1 MEPNS
6 NETRRRVRARDGM
19 TLKGASLILA
29 GACCLLAADAGRSIH
44 PQVEEVVSQISAD
57 RIAEIQKKLEGFG
70 TRNIYSATDDPAHG
84 IGAAREW
91 IAEQFRSYSPKL
103 QVSFDKHRL
112 AKQGRAFKNVEIWN
126 VVAVLPG
133 TSEPERQVIIGG
145 HYDTIDMIYKTGANG
160 QRELDSEATVAA
172 PAPGV
177 TDDGSG
183 TAAVM
188 ELARVM
194 SQYTFRKTVVFIA
207 FAAEEYGLFGSGLY
221 AEDAAAKHEE
231 IEGVFNNDLIG
242 SDVTGNGETS
252 NRYVNV
258 YSEDPNDSPSRE
270 LSRYMKEMAERYQ
283 PGFEVH
289 LIFRQDRFG
298 RGGDHSPFNAAG
310 YAAIRITTP
319 MENFSNQHTATDTFA
334 NTAPAYTALVAK
346 ANAAGIAALALAPK
360 PPELRTPSP
369 GEGRA
374 FASPL
379 GRGKGYD
386 AVMTWHNDRPEPDL
400 LGYSIV
406 IRKTTAALW
415 EKEIFVG
422 NVTTYTLPNLNI
434 DEVVLGVKAIDK
446 DGNESLVSP
455 FVAPPYKQRKIETY
469 SQ

>member
-1 MEPNS
+1 MNLRPTFLFLLS
-6 NETRRRVRARDGM
+6 
-19 TLKGASLILA
+19 ASL
-29 GACCLLAADAGRSIH
+29 AAAAAPEESIN
-44 PQVEEVVSQISAD
+44 PQVQFIVSQISAD
-57 RIAEIQKKLEGFG
+57 RIGEIQQKLESFG
-70 TRNIYSATDDPAHG
+70 TRNIYSSTDDPAHG

-91 IAEQFRSYSPKL
+91 IAAQFRSYSPRL

-133 TSEPERQVIIGG
+133 TSEPERRVLVGG
-145 HYDTIDMIYKTGANG
+145 HYDSINMIFRTGPDG
-160 QRELDSEATVAA
+160 RRELDPEATVAA

-194 SQYTFRKTVVFIA
+194 SQYHFRKSIVFIA

-221 AEDAAAKHEE
+221 AEDAAARHEQ
-231 IEGVFNNDLIG
+231 IEGMFNNDLIG

-258 YSEDPNDSPSRE
+258 YSEEPNDSPSRQ
-270 LSRYMKEMAERYQ
+270 LARYMKEMAERYQ
-283 PGFEVH
+283 PGFEVN
-289 LIFRQDRFG
+289 LVFRHDRFG

-310 YAAIRITTP
+310 YAAIRVTTP

-334 NTAPAYTALVAK
+334 NTAPAYTALVTRV
-346 ANAAGIAALALAPK
+346 NAAAIASLALAPK
-360 PPELRTPSP
+360 KPELGMPAP
-369 GEGRA
+369 EKGRA

-379 GRGKGYD
+379 SRGRGYD
-386 AVMTWHNDRPEPDL
+386 ALLTWQNDNPEPDL

-406 IRKTTAALW
+406 MRKTTAPFW

-422 NVTTYTLPNLNI
+422 NTDHYALPYVNI
-434 DEVVLGVKAIDK
+434 DEVVFGVKAIDK
-446 DGNESLVSP
+446 DGDESLVTAY
-455 FVAPPYKQRKIETY
+455 VTPPYQQAKIATY
-469 SQ
+469 